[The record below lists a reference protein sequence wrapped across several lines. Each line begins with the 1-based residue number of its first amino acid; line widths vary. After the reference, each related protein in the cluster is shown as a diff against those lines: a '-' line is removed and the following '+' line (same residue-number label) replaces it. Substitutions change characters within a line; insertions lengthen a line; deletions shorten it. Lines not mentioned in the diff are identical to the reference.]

1 MVIKKSTFPH
11 SRPKPGFLPPQESL
25 SGVYAPIA
33 SIEERVVQLESAVE
47 QQERRITGILKI
59 AATLRQHR
67 DPRGAM
73 KAIVVQISQLLHAE
87 RTTIYELSEDQNTLE
102 GIAVQDESS
111 VDISV
116 NIEGGRGGI
125 AGLVATTK
133 RSINLKDAYEHPKF
147 DIRFDK
153 LTGYRTRSV
162 LCVPMLNTQDDVIG
176 VVQVLNKHIGIF
188 SVEDRNLLSALASQA
203 AITLEALRLECALK
217 DSNDVLRQTSKQL
230 ERKVE
235 EQGVLFEIEHGI
247 SMTDQIEPL
256 AHLLLPQFSSVIQ
269 CDLVGLFVL
278 EFEEYGPAYFYTQD
292 ESHLQCTQFMPTQS
306 PQLWTFPRLSIGEG
320 LLGKVASRG
329 QEFALFGDRFEKEAL
344 PRHLSPKCTYV
355 IRNAIAVPLI
365 EGPKQIGALVF
376 INCKILDKAEAQY
389 VRRTHSQVSPVPQKE
404 LNVNEHSLSSI
415 SFEINEQSL
424 SEKSFDELNEKS
436 FDELSRDDLVLIDES
451 SQSDSAKSRYFSSL
465 IGRQLGRAIHQV
477 LSRRSAIEQER
488 MMTIGQM
495 LSGVLH
501 DLRGPLTS
509 INGYTQLMA
518 KSEDLDKRNWMS
530 QTIKRKVSD
539 MNEMMQDIMSF
550 ARGDSTILVRKVY
563 LQTFVDSILDSI
575 QSEFDEH
582 HIEFKVIQNVKE
594 VVYFDE
600 RKMVRV
606 ITNIARNARQA
617 MQEQGQ
623 FIWTIYKEDH
633 PQHGSVLIFKLAD
646 SGPGIPESIRER
658 VFDVFMT
665 SGKAEGTG
673 LGLAIVKQI
682 VEAHQ
687 GWIRLET
694 QTGVGTTFTLYLPQS
709 ADTP

>member
-1 MVIKKSTFPH
+1 MVVKKS
-11 SRPKPGFLPPQESL
+11 SSIRRRPKPGFLPPQESL
-25 SGVYAPIA
+25 SGIYAPVS
-33 SIEERVVQLESAVE
+33 SIEERVVQLEDAVE
-47 QQERRITGILKI
+47 QQERRIAGILKI

-67 DPRGAM
+67 DPKGAM

-176 VVQVLNKHIGIF
+176 VVQVLNKHTGTF
-188 SVEDRNLLSALASQA
+188 SVEDNHLLSALASQA
-203 AITLEALRLECALK
+203 AITLEALRLECALQ
-217 DSNDVLRQTSKQL
+217 DSNTVLRQTSKKL

-235 EQGVLFEIEHGI
+235 EQEVLFEIERGI
-247 SMTDQIEPL
+247 SIADQIEPL
-256 AHLLLPQFSSVIQ
+256 AHLLLPQFASVIQ
-269 CDLVGLFVL
+269 CDLVGLFIL
-278 EFEEYGPAYFYTQD
+278 EFEEQGPVYFYTQD
-292 ESHLQCTQFMPTQS
+292 KSNLQCDRFIPTQYD
-306 PQLWTFPRLSIGEG
+306 QLWTFPRLSIGEG

-344 PRHLSPKCTYV
+344 PRSLSTKCNYQV
-355 IRNAIAVPLI
+355 RNAIAVPLI
-365 EGPKQIGALVF
+365 EGQKQIGSLVF
-376 INCKILDKAEAQY
+376 TNCLILDKAEAQY
-389 VRRTHSQVSPVPQKE
+389 NEEEQLLPEELPQ
-404 LNVNEHSLSSI
+404 SA
-415 SFEINEQSL
+415 
-424 SEKSFDELNEKS
+424 
-436 FDELSRDDLVLIDES
+436 
-451 SQSDSAKSRYFSSL
+451 SAKSRYFSSL
-465 IGRQLGRAIHQV
+465 IGRQLGRGIHQ
-477 LSRRSAIEQER
+477 LLMRRSAIEQER
-488 MMTIGQM
+488 MMMIGQM

-518 KSEDLDKRNWMS
+518 KSDDQSKRGKMAD
-530 QTIKRKVSD
+530 TIKRKVSD

-550 ARGDSTILVRKVY
+550 ARGNSKILVRRVY
-563 LQTFVDSILDSI
+563 LQTFVESILESM
-575 QSEFDEH
+575 QPEFDEH
-582 HIEFKVIQNVKE
+582 NIEFKVIQEVKD

-600 RKMVRV
+600 RKMIRV

-617 MQEQGQ
+617 MQDDGE
-623 FIWTIYKEDH
+623 FLWKIYKEIQEDT
-633 PQHGSVLIFKLAD
+633 GSVLIFKLTD
-646 SGPGIPESIRER
+646 KGPGIPESIRER

-665 SGKAEGTG
+665 SGKPEGTG

-682 VEAHQ
+682 VEAHD
-687 GWIRLET
+687 GWIQLET
-694 QTGVGTTFTLYLPQS
+694 ETGVGTTFTLYLPQNTDS
-709 ADTP
+709 I